1 MKQKSKYS
9 SFQLQVMELLETKP
23 ASIVDIME
31 ATKLSE
37 SYIRGQ
43 IKLMEETG
51 RVEKVD
57 ERLPYMYRIPEDS
70 PVVVM
75 KQKVK
80 EYKKLLMNPTT
91 ETDKTLVVQLRAVPK
106 AQWAKIAVEM
116 QAIAETI
123 HQLDSEGLLVD
134 TL

>member
-1 MKQKSKYS
+1 MKPKSKYS

>member
-23 ASIVDIME
+23 ASIIDIME

>member
-1 MKQKSKYS
+1 MKKSKYT
-9 SFQLQVMELLETKP
+9 SFQLQVFELLEAKP
-23 ASIVDIME
+23 SSVMDIVE

-37 SYIRGQ
+37 SYVRGQ
-43 IKLMEETG
+43 LKLMEETG

-57 ERLPYMYRIPEDS
+57 ERLPYVYRIPEDS

-80 EYKKLLMNPTT
+80 EYKKLLLSPTT
-91 ETDKTLVVQLRAVPK
+91 ETDKTLVIQLRAVPK
-106 AQWAKIAVEM
+106 AQWSKVAIEM

-123 HQLDSEGLLVD
+123 HQLDSEGLLID